1 MDEERERKLTSLRN
15 RVRSQLKSDDSS
27 IDEKKPGLLEKAT
40 SKISEKNDDDIQNL
54 DEEPLTIS
62 LSRIEQE
69 FQRFASSNKENEKL
83 RNVAAFCILAG
94 AILGLLSGL
103 MQLTGNPAEL
113 VENSQFFAIDDNV
126 DVSGIVLF
134 EDGAEFEGMIIEI
147 YDLNTGKSY
156 GTQVTGDDGFFVLKD
171 IPQRPMRMEFSE
183 EGYISVHIT
192 FIPDKAT
199 LHYITMHEGDDL
211 TELGNIDESELKFKP
226 KRGQNYRSNE
236 HIGTEEFDREI
247 HQKYLTHIDINN
259 LKGLKI
265 ELIYKWKIGE
275 TLIMD
280 RTHIHC
286 SSSNIVN
293 KKIGLTTFTKKKIKI

>member
-1 MDEERERKLTSLRN
+1 MVGSNMDEERERKLTSLRN
-15 RVRSQLKSDDSS
+15 RVRSQLKSNDSS
-27 IDEKKPGLLEKAT
+27 IHEKKSGLLEKAT
-40 SKISEKNDDDIQNL
+40 SKISEKNDEDLQNF

-113 VENSQFFAIDDNV
+113 VENSQFFAIDDDV

-211 TELGNIDESELKFKP
+211 TELGNIDESELNKVVLVGTIVGIVSVLFALLGIHAYFEV
-226 KRGQNYRSNE
+226 KRAKHYRR
-236 HIGTEEFDREI
+236 TLYFA
-247 HQKYLTHIDINN
+247 
-259 LKGLKI
+259 GLSMFSRG
-265 ELIYKWKIGE
+265 LIIVGPAL
-275 TLIMD
+275 TLIGM
-280 RTHIHC
+280 
-286 SSSNIVN
+286 
-293 KKIGLTTFTKKKIKI
+293 GFLTLAKFQFADQNLE